1 MLSQRDKSV
10 IINILDDIL
19 GVGTSM
25 KGDEQAHHCPF
36 CHHHK
41 KKLQINLNTQQ
52 WHCWVCDAKGKKIQT
67 LLKRL
72 HVDAKRIRKVYE
84 IYGDD
89 YIVSSIS
96 TKEEKVELRLPSE
109 FKSLLEKPKGL
120 FNPTYKKAIQY
131 AKERGITKE
140 DIIRYNIGYCDS
152 GIYTNRII
160 IPSYDGDSRLNYFI
174 ARSVFSEEKFK
185 YKNPPVSKNVT
196 IFENQINWQEPIT
209 LCEGVFDAI
218 AIKRNAIPLLGK
230 FIPKTLMDSIY
241 KKGIKEIKILLDKD
255 AQNQAL
261 YYVNYFMNN
270 GITVTNVLPTEKDA
284 GEMGFSEVNK
294 ILKDTKKTAFEDVV
308 LQKLKGL

>member
-19 GVGTSM
+19 GVGTSL

-72 HVDAKRIRKVYE
+72 HVDSKRIRKVFE

-89 YIVSSIS
+89 YIVS
-96 TKEEKVELRLPSE
+96 TTTEEEKVELRLPSE
-109 FKSLLEKPKGL
+109 FKSLLVEPKGL
-120 FNPTYKKAIQY
+120 NPLYRKVVQY
-131 AKERGITKE
+131 AKDRGLTKE
-140 DIIRYNIGYCDS
+140 DIIRYNIGYCDTGMYS
-152 GIYTNRII
+152 NRII
-160 IPSYDGDSRLNYFI
+160 IPSYDRDNRLNYFI

-196 IFENQINWQEPIT
+196 IFENQINWNEPIT
-209 LCEGVFDAI
+209 LCEGVFDAMS
-218 AIKRNAIPLLGK
+218 IKRNAIPLLGK

-241 KKGIKEIKILLDKD
+241 KKGIKEIKIILDKD
-255 AQNQAL
+255 AQSQAL

-284 GEMGFSEVNK
+284 GEMGFSKVNQK
-294 ILKDTKKTAFEDVV
+294 LKDTKKTAFEDVV